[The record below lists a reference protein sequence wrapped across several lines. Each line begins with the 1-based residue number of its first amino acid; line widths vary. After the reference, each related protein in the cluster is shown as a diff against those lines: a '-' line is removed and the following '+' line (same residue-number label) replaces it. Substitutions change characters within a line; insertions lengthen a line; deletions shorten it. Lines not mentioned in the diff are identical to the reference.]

1 MQFVFDKGYDLV
13 GSGPNLR
20 AFVVVVIAGGLHW
33 FLIGDVLGAGFGWIR
48 IQFPKE
54 SHSEKAYEQ
63 DEEEKT

>member
-33 FLIGDVLGAGFGWIR
+33 FLIGDVLGGRIR

-54 SHSEKAYEQ
+54 SHSEKAYDQ